1 MKKKKSEAWKHAVN
15 VLCAII
21 MVLSYVGSAL
31 YMQLYQFDNINGP
44 ALSVYAVHSSYI
56 MYIIPWL
63 VIRHIERKKASR
75 GTEASNDT
83 DDNNDAD
90 VELGTS
96 TTKSTESTGLLDKG
110 ANEAD
115 DEREEAMNTDTD
127 TEGEMAAFLPQ
138 PFTWKDWILRVAFL
152 STVSFLFEW
161 TWYLSLRRTSAS
173 INVTIYDTSSAFVYI
188 LSLIMLN
195 EVFSFT
201 KAFAVLLCVIG
212 AIIVAILGD
221 GTPSKHYSVS
231 SSYSSF
237 VTESETV
244 GDWLGYLELMIS
256 VFLYSLYTVLY
267 SKICIDP
274 TQPNSIANSFKTSW
288 LIGICTLLIDWVFV
302 LFSYYTGLDE
312 YVKDDFTTEA
322 VSGLV
327 VICLINGL
335 YCASCLTAIT
345 LSGPIWVS
353 IALLLSVPVSI
364 VGDAVLSGF
373 RLSFLGYVGVIFIC
387 IGFVIIDFSQYYP
400 NIYERCNRKWE
411 EIPDSDDVHENDI
424 LNNNV

>member
-1 MKKKKSEAWKHAVN
+1 MKKSGTWKHAVN
-15 VLCAII
+15 ALCALV

-44 ALSVYAVHSSYI
+44 ALSVYAVHSSYV

-63 VIRHIERKKASR
+63 IIRYFERKSTGAN
-75 GTEASNDT
+75 ASNNGDEEG
-83 DDNNDAD
+83 DIG
-90 VELGTS
+90 L
-96 TTKSTESTGLLDKG
+96 TKQDESTGLLDDENIDDDD
-110 ANEAD
+110 ANESTGAVV
-115 DEREEAMNTDTD
+115 ASPK
-127 TEGEMAAFLPQ
+127 G
-138 PFTWKDWILRVAFL
+138 FTWKDWIIRVAFL
-152 STVSFLFEW
+152 STISYLFEW

-173 INVTIYDTSSAFVYI
+173 INVTIYDTSSAFVYV
-188 LSLIMLN
+188 LSLIMLG

-221 GTPSKHYSVS
+221 GTPSKQLSGS
-231 SSYSSF
+231 SLFSSEL
-237 VTESETV
+237 ESETV
-244 GDWLGYLELMIS
+244 GDWLGYLELMLS

-274 TQPNSIANSFKTSW
+274 TQPSSIANSFKTSW
-288 LIGICTLLIDWVFV
+288 LIGGCTIVIDWVFV
-302 LFSYYTGLDE
+302 LISYYTGLDE
-312 YVKDDFTTEA
+312 YSTGDFTGKA
-322 VSGLV
+322 IGGLV

-364 VGDAVLSGF
+364 IGDAVLSGF

-400 NIYERCNRKWE
+400 GIYQRCKRE
-411 EIPDSDDVHENDI
+411 EIPDSNNTTND
-424 LNNNV
+424 NEH

>member
-1 MKKKKSEAWKHAVN
+1 MKKSGSWKHAVN
-15 VLCAII
+15 ALCALV

-63 VIRHIERKKASR
+63 VIRYFERRNASR
-75 GTEASNDT
+75 STGDGASASANGNGNDDEEGGIGLT
-83 DDNNDAD
+83 GQD
-90 VELGTS
+90 
-96 TTKSTESTGLLDKG
+96 ESTGLLDDEASDG
-110 ANEAD
+110 AD
-115 DEREEAMNTDTD
+115 DSENENVDVV
-127 TEGEMAAFLPQ
+127 AAATAAPKKA
-138 PFTWKDWILRVAFL
+138 FTWKDWLIRVAFL
-152 STVSFLFEW
+152 STLSYLFEW

-173 INVTIYDTSSAFVYI
+173 INVTIYDTSSAFVYV
-188 LSLIMLN
+188 LSLVMLG

-201 KAFAVLLCVIG
+201 KAFAVLLCVVG

-221 GTPSKHYSVS
+221 GTPSKQLSGSASFSFSFS
-231 SSYSSF
+231 SEGEGEGEG
-237 VTESETV
+237 ESV
-244 GDWLGYLELMIS
+244 GDWLGYLELMLS

-274 TQPNSIANSFKTSW
+274 TQPSSIANSFKTSW
-288 LIGICTLLIDWVFV
+288 LIGGCTIVIDWVFV
-302 LFSYYTGLDE
+302 LISYYTGLDE
-312 YVKDDFTTEA
+312 YDAGDFTGEA
-322 VSGLV
+322 IGGLV

-364 VGDAVLSGF
+364 IGDAVLSGF
-373 RLSFLGYVGVIFIC
+373 RLSFLGYVGVILIC

-400 NIYERCNRKWE
+400 SVYQRCRRE
-411 EIPDSDDVHENDI
+411 QIPDSDN
-424 LNNNV
+424 